1 VATLEYDFRIVGMDA
16 VAKGFA
22 SLERRAKAHNDAMQ
36 RMFGGAR
43 AGGAAA
49 RGAGGAQA
57 RGPQVDPQARNR
69 SRAIADQE
77 REQQRQNRREIRAQ
91 EQHQRQ
97 LARQQQQAAR
107 EEQRVRDR
115 AFRQEQRANEVKLRE
130 ERKAAAMRE
139 RERER
144 EWNRISARHR
154 KEERE
159 GVRAVQQEQA
169 QMVARRRRR
178 VGMVAGAVG
187 QTVSDIGGRALDLA
201 KLGAGGIIAMGLNAG
216 RSAYR
221 ESTALAAQSKQAGNT
236 ASMRDIHKDI
246 LETSRKVT
254 ESTGVDRASVIKSMS
269 AFHGI
274 AGSLEAAK
282 GLAPYMASAA
292 EATAA
297 EPGDIARLAGVAFM
311 RAKSKGMSD
320 KAAQQATQDMIGIFA
335 SHAAKG
341 TIEMSDYAA
350 VAPEI
355 LAAAS
360 QMMSPQGFVQT
371 AAITSA
377 IAQGSIGGGATTAAE
392 AATATA
398 RLVDDLTQNYE
409 KIKKVTQKSEF
420 GGKTIE
426 TMALDPETGVRKL
439 KGFEETI
446 PQLLAAAQ
454 GDVSRLMAMG
464 IDVRGNRAM
473 KGFLDTY
480 IEGTK
485 RTGPG
490 TAEEKGAG
498 AVREAIINA
507 SKGGVSAADFAEM
520 AKAREELD
528 PYAKVEKALVQLADT
543 AIPPLTEA
551 MQALA
556 ETLKKPETQELVGT
570 VGKGVKFAAEN
581 PLAAFG
587 IYAGGKA
594 LFNLGGAYLQSAL
607 GIGGGAA
614 AGAAATEAAVT
625 GGAATAGAGG
635 LAGLLGT
642 AASGIAAGGAA
653 AIGALGAVTAG
664 SVGAAV
670 YNAVKL
676 REEMN
681 TPFMTDADL
690 GVAPVSAP
698 PTGAAGRTPGTPAG
712 GAAGAAAGPI
722 NEAAGMLK
730 EAAVAL
736 KASAAASVNL
746 NRSDSPGAP
755 SPTSGGR

>member
-1 VATLEYDFRIVGMDA
+1 MDA

-154 KEERE
+154 REERE

-254 ESTGVDRASVIKSMS
+254 ESTGVDRASVIKTMS
-269 AFHGI
+269 AFHGP
-274 AGSLEAAK
+274 AGNLEAAK
-282 GLAPYMASAA
+282 NLSPFLAAAA
-292 EATAA
+292 EATASDPNA
-297 EPGDIARLAGVAFM
+297 VGRMAGTAFM
-311 RAKSKGMSD
+311 KLRAKGHTQAEAERLT
-320 KAAQQATQDMIGIFA
+320 KAMVGTFA
-335 SHAAKG
+335 AHAAAG
-341 TIEMSDYAA
+341 SIEMSDYATEVPA
-350 VAPEI
+350 I
-355 LAAAS
+355 LAAAG
-360 QMMSPQGFVQT
+360 QMQSPQGMKRA

-377 IAQGSIGGGATTAAE
+377 IAQGSFGGGATSAAE

-398 RLVDDLTQNYE
+398 RLIDDLTQNYE
-409 KIKKVTQKSEF
+409 KIKKVTQKREF
-420 GGKTIE
+420 GGRTIE
-426 TMALDPETGVRKL
+426 TMSVDPTTGIRTIKS
-439 KGFEETI
+439 FEDTI
-446 PQLLAAAQ
+446 PDILAAAQ
-454 GDVSRLMAMG
+454 GDKSKLMQMG
-464 IDVRGNRAM
+464 INVYGSRAM
-473 KGFLDTY
+473 TGFLDKY

-485 RTGPG
+485 REGPG
-490 TAEEKGAG
+490 TAEEKGAA

-507 SKGGVSAADFAEM
+507 AKGGVSEQEFQEM
-520 AKAREELD
+520 AKMREELD
-528 PYAKVEKALVQLADT
+528 PYAKVEKALVQLADS

-551 MQALA
+551 MQSLA

-570 VGKGVKFAAEN
+570 IGQGVKLAAEN
-581 PLAAFG
+581 PKTAFG
-587 IYAGGKA
+587 LFAGASLLG
-594 LFNLGGAYLQSAL
+594 NLATTAIGAKVAATF
-607 GIGGGAA
+607 GGAA
-614 AGAAATEAAVT
+614 TAGAVATEAAVT

-642 AASGIAAGGAA
+642 AAAGVAAGGAA
-653 AIGALGAVTAG
+653 AIGALGAVAAG

-681 TPFMTDADL
+681 TPFMADADL

-736 KASAAASVNL
+736 KASASASVNL